1 MYETWY
7 KMIAL
12 IQGGMDLTGI
22 ITHKFQAEDF
32 QQGFNIMA
40 QGNCG
45 KVILDW
51 Q

>member
-1 MYETWY
+1 MLTHLYIKNY
-7 KMIAL
+7 AL
-12 IQGGMDLTGI
+12 IDE
-22 ITHKFQAEDF
+22 FSVDF